1 MMDIL
6 VLFVNFIDQ
15 IFSFKIFDID
25 IFTYLITITIVI
37 LVVTFVNAFKNK

>member
-6 VLFVNFIDQ
+6 VLFVNFFDK

>member
-25 IFTYLITITIVI
+25 IFTYLLTITIVI